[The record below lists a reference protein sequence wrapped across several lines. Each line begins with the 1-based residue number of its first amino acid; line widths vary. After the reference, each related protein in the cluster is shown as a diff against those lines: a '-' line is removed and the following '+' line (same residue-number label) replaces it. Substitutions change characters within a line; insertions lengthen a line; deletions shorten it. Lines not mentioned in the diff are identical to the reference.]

1 MQNKEECVLNQ
12 LNAEII
18 ELLNEIKNE
27 QRKLSNKVENNHK
40 VNMQKF
46 ARIIEF
52 NEIVDMTNKVFE
64 RRISNIENKLNKILE
79 NKRVK

>member
-40 VNMQKF
+40 VNMKKF

>member
-40 VNMQKF
+40 EKKKKF

>member
-1 MQNKEECVLNQ
+1 MQNNEECVLNQ

-18 ELLNEIKNE
+18 ELLNEIQNE
-27 QRKLSNKVENNHK
+27 QEKLLNKIEDNHK

-46 ARIIEF
+46 TRIIEF

>member
-52 NEIVDMTNKVFE
+52 NKIADMTNKVFE